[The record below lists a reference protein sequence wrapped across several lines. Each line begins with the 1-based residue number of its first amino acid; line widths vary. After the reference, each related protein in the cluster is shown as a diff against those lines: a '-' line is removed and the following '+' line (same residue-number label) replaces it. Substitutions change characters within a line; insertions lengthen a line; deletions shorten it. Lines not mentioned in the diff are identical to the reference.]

1 MPDSSERGFIR
12 VACTS
17 CSNPDVWFTCN
28 TCSKSD
34 HFALHEAHV
43 ACDCGAT
50 YGHGTCTC
58 GESVPFTDL
67 VFVDAT
73 EGPLALADLEVAWGR
88 VAGFAVV
95 ALLVLA
101 GVTYAVFT

>member
-12 VACTS
+12 VGCTS

-34 HFALHEAHV
+34 HFAKHEAHV
-43 ACDCGAT
+43 SCDCGAS
-50 YGHGTCTC
+50 YDHGTCTC
-58 GESVPFTDL
+58 GSSVPFTDL
-67 VFVDAT
+67 VFVDAAS
-73 EGPLALADLEVAWGR
+73 GPLALADLEVAWGR
-88 VAGFAVV
+88 VAVLGVVV
-95 ALLVLA
+95 ALVLG